1 MVEYKQNEAITKIS
15 LWISER
21 LDKYEIILA
30 IAFLVFLFLNIS
42 GFLFGGTLMTLML
55 STLAVFYFYKAFAP
69 LEEEKAIGFDVFINK
84 VVYFAL
90 SIGIIGILFRLQSWT
105 GYDVMLQMACVLLA
119 IGFVFIVYIK
129 SKKPELRIFPS
140 RLILRVL
147 VVLVFG
153 VLLHF
158 TPRENLIKLKL
169 IKEMRIPQTEQGFQ
183 SDVSFEQF
191 FKYFSNDSIF
201 QLSRVQFPFKYQ
213 SLNDDGKIDDTV
225 IKKSDWKFISFSR
238 DSIAYKKEFDKY
250 KPVIKLLGK
259 DSVNYIQEGID
270 NGIHIEYKFVN
281 IENKWLLAKIFDK
294 SN

>member
-1 MVEYKQNEAITKIS
+1 MLEYKQNEAITKIS
-15 LWISER
+15 LWISQR

-30 IAFLVFLFLNIS
+30 LVFLVSLFLRIS
-42 GFLFGGTLMTLML
+42 GFLFSGTLMTLVL
-55 STLAVFYFYKAFAP
+55 STLAVFYFYNSFAP
-69 LEEEKAIGFDVFINK
+69 LKDEKAGGLEVFINK
-84 VVYFAL
+84 LVYFAL
-90 SIGIIGILFRLQSWT
+90 NIGVIGVLFRLENWS
-105 GYDVMLQMACVLLA
+105 GYDVMLKLGCVSLA
-119 IGFVFIVYIK
+119 ICLAFVLFIN
-129 SKKPELRIFPS
+129 SKEAELKIFSFRVILRIVV
-140 RLILRVL
+140 ILA
-147 VVLVFG
+147 FG
-153 VLLHF
+153 VLIYF
-158 TPRENLIKLKL
+158 TPKESLIKVRL
-169 IKEMRIPQTEQGFQ
+169 INEMKIPQTEQGIQ
-183 SDVSFEQF
+183 NDASFEQF

-225 IKKSDWKFISFSR
+225 IKKSDWKFISFSG

-270 NGIHIEYKFVN
+270 NGIYIEYKFVN